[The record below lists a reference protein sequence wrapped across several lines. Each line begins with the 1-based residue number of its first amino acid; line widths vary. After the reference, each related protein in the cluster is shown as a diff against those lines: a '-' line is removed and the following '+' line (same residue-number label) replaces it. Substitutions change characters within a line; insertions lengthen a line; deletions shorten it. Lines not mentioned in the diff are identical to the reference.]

1 MSRLIEDIGAF
12 LKANGFEYSI
22 QIRHD
27 FDVICARTMDRQHT
41 RVILPL
47 EISAGTLDEAVKES
61 RMAYEAVRS
70 IRVLEGYPIIIPEDR
85 WRRQRGMME
94 ARLLAHMEV
103 FSQAYARNCEVR
115 RIDKETAQRFLND
128 NHSYGYAACKY
139 RYGLFLKRHTGH
151 IAREIE
157 EERFLGCARNDNRSA
172 RNDNGSARN
181 DNGSDWGDNGSD
193 WGDNGSDWGDI
204 VGSLIAVATFSNA
217 RKWIKNGR
225 EIRSY
230 EWTRYASIPDLRVS
244 GGMGKLLKAFIK
256 EVEPDDIMS
265 YADLEWSE
273 GQVYEALGFSEEL
286 PKEPVSFEIDPETW
300 ERRAIRKSR
309 ITPETAEEMHEI
321 VGSIIPKQAYGL
333 FYTNFGSRKLRLKL
347 TDYQ

>member
-12 LKANGFEYSI
+12 LNANGFEYSF

-27 FDVICARTMDRQHT
+27 FDVICARTMDGQHT

-47 EISAGTLDEAVKES
+47 EISAGTLEEAVKES
-61 RMAYEAVRS
+61 RMAYEAVLS
-70 IRVLEGYPIIIPEDR
+70 IRALEGYPIIIPEDR
-85 WRRQRGMME
+85 WKRQRPMME

-157 EERFLGCARNDNRSA
+157 EERFLGCARNDNRSD
-172 RNDNGSARN
+172 R
-181 DNGSDWGDNGSD
+181 
-193 WGDNGSDWGDI
+193 GDI
-204 VGSLIAVATFSNA
+204 VGTLIAVATFSNA
-217 RKWIKNGR
+217 RKWIKDGK

-230 EWTRYASIPDLRVS
+230 EWTRYASLPELRVD

-256 EVEPDDIMS
+256 EVQPDDIMS

-273 GQVYEALGFSEEL
+273 GKVYEALGFSEEQ
-286 PKEPVSFEIDPETW
+286 PKDPVCFEIDPETW
-300 ERRAIRKSR
+300 ERRAIMRCQ
-309 ITPETAEEMHEI
+309 PEQGTTQVEQDTA
-321 VGSIIPKQAYGL
+321 GKL

>member
-12 LKANGFEYSI
+12 LNANGFEYSF

-27 FDVICARTMDRQHT
+27 FDVICARNMDGQHT

-47 EISAGTLDEAVKES
+47 EISACTLEEAVKER
-61 RMAYEAVRS
+61 RMAYEAVLS
-70 IRVLEGYPIIIPEDR
+70 IRALEGYPIIIPEDR
-85 WRRQRGMME
+85 WKRQRPMME

-151 IAREIE
+151 VAREIE

-172 RNDNGSARN
+172 RNDNR
-181 DNGSDWGDNGSD
+181 SDR
-193 WGDNGSDWGDI
+193 GDI
-204 VGSLIAVATFSNA
+204 VGTLIAVATFSNA
-217 RKWIKNGR
+217 RKWIKNGK

-230 EWTRYASIPDLRVS
+230 EWTRYASVPELRVS

-256 EVEPDDIMS
+256 EVQPDDIMS

-273 GQVYEALGFSEEL
+273 GKVYEALGFSEEQ
-286 PKEPVSFEIDPETW
+286 PKDPVSFEIDPETW
-300 ERRAIRKSR
+300 ERRAIMRCQ
-309 ITPETAEEMHEI
+309 PEQGTTQVEQDTA
-321 VGSIIPKQAYGL
+321 GKL

>member
-12 LKANGFEYSI
+12 LNANGFEYSF

-27 FDVICARTMDRQHT
+27 FDVICARTMAGQHT

-47 EISAGTLDEAVKES
+47 EISAGTLEEGMKES
-61 RMAYEAVRS
+61 RMAYEAVLS

-85 WRRQRGMME
+85 WKRQRPMME

-157 EERFLGCARNDNRSA
+157 EERFLGCARNDN
-172 RNDNGSARN
+172 GSARN
-181 DNGSDWGDNGSD
+181 DNRSDRGN
-193 WGDNGSDWGDI
+193 I
-204 VGSLIAVATFSNA
+204 VGTLIAVATFSNA
-217 RKWIKNGR
+217 RKWIKDGK

-230 EWTRYASIPDLRVS
+230 EWTRYASVPELRVS

-256 EVEPDDIMS
+256 EVQPDDIMS

-273 GQVYEALGFSEEL
+273 GKVYEALGFSEEQ
-286 PKEPVSFEIDPETW
+286 PKGPVSFEIDPETW
-300 ERRAIRKSR
+300 ERRAIMRCQ
-309 ITPETAEEMHEI
+309 PEQGTTQVEQDTA
-321 VGSIIPKQAYGL
+321 GKL
-333 FYTNFGSRKLRLKL
+333 FYTNFGSRKLQLKL

>member
-12 LKANGFEYSI
+12 LNANGFEYSF

-27 FDVICARTMDRQHT
+27 FDVICARTMAGQHT
-41 RVILPL
+41 RVILPM
-47 EISAGTLDEAVKES
+47 EISAGTLEEAVKES
-61 RMAYEAVRS
+61 RMAYEAVLS
-70 IRVLEGYPIIIPEDR
+70 IRALEGYPIIIPEDR
-85 WRRQRGMME
+85 WKRQRPMME

-157 EERFLGCARNDNRSA
+157 EERFLGCARNDNRSD
-172 RNDNGSARN
+172 R
-181 DNGSDWGDNGSD
+181 
-193 WGDNGSDWGDI
+193 GDI
-204 VGSLIAVATFSNA
+204 VGTLIAVATFSNA
-217 RKWIKNGR
+217 RKWIKDGK

-230 EWTRYASIPDLRVS
+230 EWTRYASVPELRVS

-256 EVEPDDIMS
+256 EVQPDDIMS

-273 GQVYEALGFSEEL
+273 GKVYEALGFSEEQ
-286 PKEPVSFEIDPETW
+286 PKDPVSFEIDPETW
-300 ERRAIRKSR
+300 ERRAIMRCQ
-309 ITPETAEEMHEI
+309 PEQGTTQVEQDTA
-321 VGSIIPKQAYGL
+321 GKL

>member
-12 LKANGFEYSI
+12 LNANGFEYSF

-27 FDVICARTMDRQHT
+27 FDVICARTMDGQHT

-47 EISAGTLDEAVKES
+47 EISAGTLEEAVKES
-61 RMAYEAVRS
+61 RMAYEAVLS
-70 IRVLEGYPIIIPEDR
+70 IRALEGYPIIIPEDR
-85 WRRQRGMME
+85 WKRQRPMME

-157 EERFLGCARNDNRSA
+157 EERFLGCARNDNRSD
-172 RNDNGSARN
+172 R
-181 DNGSDWGDNGSD
+181 
-193 WGDNGSDWGDI
+193 GDI
-204 VGSLIAVATFSNA
+204 VGTLIAVATFSNA
-217 RKWIKNGR
+217 RKWIKDGK

-230 EWTRYASIPDLRVS
+230 EWTRYASVPELRVS

-256 EVEPDDIMS
+256 EVQPDDIMS

-273 GQVYEALGFSEEL
+273 GKVYEALGFSEEQ
-286 PKEPVSFEIDPETW
+286 PKDPVSFEIDPETW
-300 ERRAIRKSR
+300 ERRAIMRCQPEQG
-309 ITPETAEEMHEI
+309 TPQVEQDTA
-321 VGSIIPKQAYGL
+321 GKL

>member
-12 LKANGFEYSI
+12 LNANGFEYSF

-27 FDVICARTMDRQHT
+27 FDVICARTMDGQHT

-47 EISAGTLDEAVKES
+47 EISAGTLEEAVKES
-61 RMAYEAVRS
+61 RTAYEAVLS
-70 IRVLEGYPIIIPEDR
+70 IRALEGYPIIIPEDR
-85 WRRQRGMME
+85 WKRQRPMME

-157 EERFLGCARNDNRSA
+157 EERFLGCARNDNRSD
-172 RNDNGSARN
+172 R
-181 DNGSDWGDNGSD
+181 
-193 WGDNGSDWGDI
+193 GDI
-204 VGSLIAVATFSNA
+204 VGTLIAVATFSNA
-217 RKWIKNGR
+217 RKWIKNGK

-230 EWTRYASIPDLRVS
+230 EWTRYASVPELRVS

-256 EVEPDDIMS
+256 EVQPDDIMS

-273 GQVYEALGFSEEL
+273 GKVYEALGFSEEQ
-286 PKEPVSFEIDPETW
+286 PKDPVSFEIDPETW
-300 ERRAIRKSR
+300 ERRAIMRCQ
-309 ITPETAEEMHEI
+309 PEQGTTQVEQDTA
-321 VGSIIPKQAYGL
+321 GKL

>member
-12 LKANGFEYSI
+12 LNANGFEYSF

-47 EISAGTLDEAVKES
+47 EISASTLEEAVKES
-61 RMAYEAVRS
+61 RMAYEAVLS
-70 IRVLEGYPIIIPEDR
+70 IRALEGYPIIIPEDR
-85 WRRQRGMME
+85 WKRQRPMME

-172 RNDNGSARN
+172 R
-181 DNGSDWGDNGSD
+181 
-193 WGDNGSDWGDI
+193 GDI
-204 VGSLIAVATFSNA
+204 VGTLIAVATFSNA
-217 RKWIKNGR
+217 RKWIKDGK

-230 EWTRYASIPDLRVS
+230 EWTRYASVPELRVS

-256 EVEPDDIMS
+256 EVQPDDIMS

-273 GQVYEALGFSEEL
+273 GKVYEALGFSEEQ
-286 PKEPVSFEIDPETW
+286 PKDPVSFEIDPETW
-300 ERRAIRKSR
+300 ERRAIMRCQ
-309 ITPETAEEMHEI
+309 PEQGTTQVEQDTA
-321 VGSIIPKQAYGL
+321 GKL

>member
-12 LKANGFEYSI
+12 LNANGFEYSF

-27 FDVICARTMDRQHT
+27 FDVICARTMDGQHT

-47 EISAGTLDEAVKES
+47 EISAGTLEEAVKES
-61 RMAYEAVRS
+61 RMAYEAVLS
-70 IRVLEGYPIIIPEDR
+70 IKALEGYPIIIPEDR
-85 WRRQRGMME
+85 WKRQRPMME

-157 EERFLGCARNDNRSA
+157 EERFLGCARK
-172 RNDNGSARN
+172 DNGSAR
-181 DNGSDWGDNGSD
+181 
-193 WGDNGSDWGDI
+193 GDI
-204 VGSLIAVATFSNA
+204 VGTLIAVATFSNA
-217 RKWIKNGR
+217 RKWIKDGK

-230 EWTRYASIPDLRVS
+230 EWTRYASVPELRVS

-256 EVEPDDIMS
+256 EVQPDDIMS

-273 GQVYEALGFSEEL
+273 GKVYEALGFSEEQ
-286 PKEPVSFEIDPETW
+286 PKDPVSFEIDPETW
-300 ERRAIRKSR
+300 ERRAIMRCQ
-309 ITPETAEEMHEI
+309 PEQGTTQVEQDTA
-321 VGSIIPKQAYGL
+321 GKLY
-333 FYTNFGSRKLRLKL
+333 YTNFGSRKLRLKL

>member
-12 LKANGFEYSI
+12 LNANGFEYSF

-27 FDVICARTMDRQHT
+27 FDVICARTVDGQHT

-47 EISAGTLDEAVKES
+47 EISAGTLEEAVKES
-61 RMAYEAVRS
+61 RMAYEAVLS
-70 IRVLEGYPIIIPEDR
+70 IRALEGYPIIIPEDR
-85 WRRQRGMME
+85 WKRQRPMME

-172 RNDNGSARN
+172 R
-181 DNGSDWGDNGSD
+181 
-193 WGDNGSDWGDI
+193 GDI
-204 VGSLIAVATFSNA
+204 VGTLIAVATFSNA
-217 RKWIKNGR
+217 RKWIKDGK

-230 EWTRYASIPDLRVS
+230 EWTRYASVPELRVS

-256 EVEPDDIMS
+256 EVQPDDIMS

-273 GQVYEALGFSEEL
+273 GKVYEALGFSEEQ
-286 PKEPVSFEIDPETW
+286 PKDPVSFEIDPETW
-300 ERRAIRKSR
+300 ERRAIMRCQ
-309 ITPETAEEMHEI
+309 PEQGTTQVEQDTA
-321 VGSIIPKQAYGL
+321 GKL
-333 FYTNFGSRKLRLKL
+333 NYTNFGSRKLRLKL

>member
-1 MSRLIEDIGAF
+1 MSRVIEDIGAF
-12 LKANGFEYSI
+12 LNANGFEYSF

-47 EISAGTLDEAVKES
+47 EISASTLEEAVKES
-61 RMAYEAVRS
+61 RMAYEAVLS
-70 IRVLEGYPIIIPEDR
+70 IRALEGYPIIIPEDR
-85 WRRQRGMME
+85 WKRQRPMME

-157 EERFLGCARNDNRSA
+157 EERFLGCAQNDNRSA
-172 RNDNGSARN
+172 R
-181 DNGSDWGDNGSD
+181 
-193 WGDNGSDWGDI
+193 GDI
-204 VGSLIAVATFSNA
+204 VGTLIAVATFSNA
-217 RKWIKNGR
+217 RKWIKDGK

-230 EWTRYASIPDLRVS
+230 EWTRYASVPELRVS

-256 EVEPDDIMS
+256 EVQPDDIMS

-273 GQVYEALGFSEEL
+273 GKVYEALGFSEEQ
-286 PKEPVSFEIDPETW
+286 PKDPVSFEIDPETW
-300 ERRAIRKSR
+300 ERRAIMRCQ
-309 ITPETAEEMHEI
+309 PEQGTTQVEQDTA
-321 VGSIIPKQAYGL
+321 GKL

>member
-12 LKANGFEYSI
+12 LNANGFEYSF

-27 FDVICARTMDRQHT
+27 FDVICARTMDGQHT

-47 EISAGTLDEAVKES
+47 EISAGTLEEAVKES
-61 RMAYEAVRS
+61 RMAYEAVLS
-70 IRVLEGYPIIIPEDR
+70 IKALEGYPIIIPEDR
-85 WRRQRGMME
+85 WKRQRPMME

-157 EERFLGCARNDNRSA
+157 EERFLGCARNDNRSD
-172 RNDNGSARN
+172 R
-181 DNGSDWGDNGSD
+181 
-193 WGDNGSDWGDI
+193 GDI
-204 VGSLIAVATFSNA
+204 VGTLIAVATFSNA
-217 RKWIKNGR
+217 RKWIKDGK

-230 EWTRYASIPDLRVS
+230 EWTRYASVPELRVS

-256 EVEPDDIMS
+256 EVQPDDIMS

-273 GQVYEALGFSEEL
+273 GKVYEALGFSEEQ
-286 PKEPVSFEIDPETW
+286 PKDPVSFEIDPETW
-300 ERRAIRKSR
+300 ERRAIMRCQ
-309 ITPETAEEMHEI
+309 PEQGTTQVEQDTA
-321 VGSIIPKQAYGL
+321 GKL

>member
-12 LKANGFEYSI
+12 LNANGFEYSF

-27 FDVICARTMDRQHT
+27 FDVICARTMDGQHT

-47 EISAGTLDEAVKES
+47 EISAGTLEEAVKES
-61 RMAYEAVRS
+61 RMAYEAVLS
-70 IRVLEGYPIIIPEDR
+70 IRALEGYPIIIPEDR
-85 WRRQRGMME
+85 WKRQRPMME

-151 IAREIE
+151 VAREIE
-157 EERFLGCARNDNRSA
+157 EERFLGCARNDNRSD
-172 RNDNGSARN
+172 R
-181 DNGSDWGDNGSD
+181 
-193 WGDNGSDWGDI
+193 GDI
-204 VGSLIAVATFSNA
+204 VGTLIAVATFSNA
-217 RKWIKNGR
+217 RKWIKNGK

-230 EWTRYASIPDLRVS
+230 EWTRYASVPELRVS

-256 EVEPDDIMS
+256 EVQPDDIMS

-273 GQVYEALGFSEEL
+273 GKVYEALGFSEEQ
-286 PKEPVSFEIDPETW
+286 PKDPVSFEIDPETW
-300 ERRAIRKSR
+300 ERRAIMRCQ
-309 ITPETAEEMHEI
+309 PEQGTTQVELDTA
-321 VGSIIPKQAYGL
+321 GKL

>member
-12 LKANGFEYSI
+12 LNANGFEYSF

-27 FDVICARTMDRQHT
+27 FDVICARTMDGQHT

-47 EISAGTLDEAVKES
+47 EISAGTLEEAVKES
-61 RMAYEAVRS
+61 RMAYEAVLS
-70 IRVLEGYPIIIPEDR
+70 IRALEGYPIIIPEDR
-85 WRRQRGMME
+85 WKRQRPMME

-157 EERFLGCARNDNRSA
+157 EERFLGCD
-172 RNDNGSARN
+172 RN
-181 DNGSDWGDNGSD
+181 DNGSDRGDNGSD
-193 WGDNGSDWGDI
+193 RGDI
-204 VGSLIAVATFSNA
+204 VGTLIAVATFSNA
-217 RKWIKNGR
+217 RRWIKDGK

-230 EWTRYASIPDLRVS
+230 EWTRYASVPELRVN

-256 EVEPDDIMS
+256 EVQPDDIMS

-273 GQVYEALGFSEEL
+273 GKVYEALGFSEEQ
-286 PKEPVSFEIDPETW
+286 PKDPVSFEIDPETW
-300 ERRAIRKSR
+300 ERRAIMRCQLEQR
-309 ITPETAEEMHEI
+309 TTQVEQDTA
-321 VGSIIPKQAYGL
+321 GKL

>member
-12 LKANGFEYSI
+12 LNANGFEYSF

-27 FDVICARTMDRQHT
+27 FDVICARTMDGQHT

-47 EISAGTLDEAVKES
+47 EISAGTLEEAVKES
-61 RMAYEAVRS
+61 RMAYEAVLS
-70 IRVLEGYPIIIPEDR
+70 IRALEGYPIIIPEDR
-85 WRRQRGMME
+85 WKRQRPMME

-157 EERFLGCARNDNRSA
+157 EERFLGCARNDNRSD
-172 RNDNGSARN
+172 R
-181 DNGSDWGDNGSD
+181 
-193 WGDNGSDWGDI
+193 GDI
-204 VGSLIAVATFSNA
+204 VGTLIAVATFSNA
-217 RKWIKNGR
+217 RKWIKDGK

-230 EWTRYASIPDLRVS
+230 EWTRYASVPELRVS

-256 EVEPDDIMS
+256 EVQPDDIMS

-273 GQVYEALGFSEEL
+273 GKVYEALGFSEEQ
-286 PKEPVSFEIDPETW
+286 PKDPVSFEIDPETW
-300 ERRAIRKSR
+300 ERRAIMRCQLEQG
-309 ITPETAEEMHEI
+309 TTQVEQDTA
-321 VGSIIPKQAYGL
+321 GKL

>member
-12 LKANGFEYSI
+12 LNANGFEYSF

-27 FDVICARTMDRQHT
+27 FDVICARTMDGQHT

-47 EISAGTLDEAVKES
+47 EISAGTLEEAVKES
-61 RMAYEAVRS
+61 RMAYEAVLS
-70 IRVLEGYPIIIPEDR
+70 IRALEGYPIIIPEDR
-85 WRRQRGMME
+85 WKRQRPMME

-157 EERFLGCARNDNRSA
+157 EERFLGCARNDNRSD
-172 RNDNGSARN
+172 R
-181 DNGSDWGDNGSD
+181 
-193 WGDNGSDWGDI
+193 GDI
-204 VGSLIAVATFSNA
+204 VGTLIAVATFSNA
-217 RKWIKNGR
+217 RKWIKDGK

-230 EWTRYASIPDLRVS
+230 EWTRYASVPELRVS

-256 EVEPDDIMS
+256 EVQPDDIMS

-273 GQVYEALGFSEEL
+273 GKVYEALGFSEEQ
-286 PKEPVSFEIDPETW
+286 PKDPVSFEIDPETW
-300 ERRAIRKSR
+300 ERRAIMRCQLEQR
-309 ITPETAEEMHEI
+309 TTQVEQDTA
-321 VGSIIPKQAYGL
+321 GKL

>member
-12 LKANGFEYSI
+12 LNANGFEYSF

-27 FDVICARTMDRQHT
+27 FDVICARTMDGQHT

-47 EISAGTLDEAVKES
+47 EISAGTLEEAVKES
-61 RMAYEAVRS
+61 RMAYEAVLS
-70 IRVLEGYPIIIPEDR
+70 IKALEGYPIIIPEDR
-85 WRRQRGMME
+85 WKRQRPMME

-172 RNDNGSARN
+172 RNDNR
-181 DNGSDWGDNGSD
+181 SDR
-193 WGDNGSDWGDI
+193 GDI
-204 VGSLIAVATFSNA
+204 VGTLIAVATFSNA
-217 RKWIKNGR
+217 RKWIKDGK

-230 EWTRYASIPDLRVS
+230 EWTRYASVPELRVN

-256 EVEPDDIMS
+256 EVQPDDIMS

-273 GQVYEALGFSEEL
+273 GKVYEALGFSEEQ
-286 PKEPVSFEIDPETW
+286 PKEAVSFEIDPETW
-300 ERRAIRKSR
+300 ERRAIMRCQ
-309 ITPETAEEMHEI
+309 PEQGTTQVEQDTA
-321 VGSIIPKQAYGL
+321 GKL

>member
-12 LKANGFEYSI
+12 LNANGFEYSF

-27 FDVICARTMDRQHT
+27 FDVICARTMDGQHT

-47 EISAGTLDEAVKES
+47 EISAGTLEEAVKES
-61 RMAYEAVRS
+61 RMVYEAVLS
-70 IRVLEGYPIIIPEDR
+70 IRALEGYPIIIPEDR
-85 WRRQRGMME
+85 WKRQRPMME

-115 RIDKETAQRFLND
+115 RIDKETAQRFLNN

-157 EERFLGCARNDNRSA
+157 EERFLGCARNDNRSD
-172 RNDNGSARN
+172 R
-181 DNGSDWGDNGSD
+181 
-193 WGDNGSDWGDI
+193 GDI
-204 VGSLIAVATFSNA
+204 VGTLIAVATFSNA
-217 RKWIKNGR
+217 RKWIKDGK

-230 EWTRYASIPDLRVS
+230 EWTRYASVPELRVS

-256 EVEPDDIMS
+256 EVQPDDIMS

-273 GQVYEALGFSEEL
+273 GKVYEALGFSEEQ
-286 PKEPVSFEIDPETW
+286 PKDPVSFEIDPETW
-300 ERRAIRKSR
+300 ERRAIMRCQLEQR
-309 ITPETAEEMHEI
+309 TTQVEQDTA
-321 VGSIIPKQAYGL
+321 GKL

>member
-12 LKANGFEYSI
+12 LNANGFEYSF

-27 FDVICARTMDRQHT
+27 FDAICARTMDGQHT
-41 RVILPL
+41 RVILPM
-47 EISAGTLDEAVKES
+47 EISAGTLEEAVKES
-61 RMAYEAVRS
+61 RMAYEAVLS
-70 IRVLEGYPIIIPEDR
+70 IRALEGYPIIIPEDR
-85 WRRQRGMME
+85 WKRQRPMME

-157 EERFLGCARNDNRSA
+157 EERFLGCARNDNRSD
-172 RNDNGSARN
+172 R
-181 DNGSDWGDNGSD
+181 
-193 WGDNGSDWGDI
+193 GDI
-204 VGSLIAVATFSNA
+204 VGTLIAVATFSNA
-217 RKWIKNGR
+217 RKWIKDGK

-230 EWTRYASIPDLRVS
+230 EWTRYASVPELRVS

-256 EVEPDDIMS
+256 EVQPDDIMS

-273 GQVYEALGFSEEL
+273 GKVYEALGFSEEQ
-286 PKEPVSFEIDPETW
+286 PKDPVSFEIDPETW
-300 ERRAIRKSR
+300 ERRAIMRCQ
-309 ITPETAEEMHEI
+309 PEQGTTQVEQDTA
-321 VGSIIPKQAYGL
+321 GKL

>member
-1 MSRLIEDIGAF
+1 MSRLIDDIGAF
-12 LKANGFEYSI
+12 LEANGFEYSF

-27 FDVICARTMDRQHT
+27 FDVICARTMDGQHT

-47 EISAGTLDEAVKES
+47 EISAGTLEEGMKES
-61 RMAYEAVRS
+61 RMAYEAVLS
-70 IRVLEGYPIIIPEDR
+70 IRALEGYPIIIPEDR
-85 WRRQRGMME
+85 WKRQRPMME

-157 EERFLGCARNDNRSA
+157 EERFLDCARNDNRSD
-172 RNDNGSARN
+172 R
-181 DNGSDWGDNGSD
+181 
-193 WGDNGSDWGDI
+193 GDI
-204 VGSLIAVATFSNA
+204 VGTLIAVATFSNA
-217 RKWIKNGR
+217 RKWIKDGK

-230 EWTRYASIPDLRVS
+230 EWTRYASVPELRVS

-256 EVEPDDIMS
+256 EVQPDDIMS

-273 GQVYEALGFSEEL
+273 GKVYEALGFSEEQ
-286 PKEPVSFEIDPETW
+286 PKDPVSFEIDPETW
-300 ERRAIRKSR
+300 ERRAIMRCQ
-309 ITPETAEEMHEI
+309 PEQGTTQVEQDTA
-321 VGSIIPKQAYGL
+321 GKL